1 MKEVERVSLGGYAFT
16 LDADAAALAG
26 EYLGELERHYG
37 GREGGAE
44 ILEGIEERMA
54 ELLHEKCGRDG
65 VVSRAAIEGI
75 IAILG
80 RPEEIAEEGDS
91 PVEPA
96 NDGSGNPANDGT
108 GQTANDGTG
117 KARSHSGIDP
127 ESPRQKR
134 KLFRDVSDKVVAG
147 VCSGLGAYFQTD
159 KVFFRLLFAIGTAV
173 TFFGIGWHRGFSM
186 SLQLIFPVLYVILWI
201 CMPPAKTVRQR
212 WEQRGEDG
220 TILGIQQRVESGAG
234 EMGEAIRSVGQSNAW
249 GEIGRILEKV
259 IGVLLLV
266 VGFGGL
272 FAGGVA
278 LFGSGALSHQGWIGG
293 NRGFLGLGQ
302 LYDEGM
308 RELYDE
314 APAIADALM
323 QPWVQGVLILVVLLP
338 FLGILYGALQMLFGF
353 KSPKWHPGLVIFILW
368 LMSIIAAGILI
379 FTGAATNEWLTI

>member
-65 VVSRAAIEGI
+65 VVPRAAIEGI

-96 NDGSGNPANDGT
+96 NDGSGNP
-108 GQTANDGTG
+108 ANDGTG

-173 TFFGIGWHRGFSM
+173 TALSLGWHHGFSA
-186 SLQLIFPVLYVILWI
+186 SIQLFFPVLYLILWI
-201 CMPPAKTVRQR
+201 CMPPARTVRQR

-220 TILGIQQRVESGAG
+220 TILGIQQRIESGAH
-234 EMGEAIRSVGQSNAW
+234 EVGEAIQAVGKSNAW
-249 GEIGRILEKV
+249 SEIGNIFEKL
-259 IGVLLLV
+259 IGLVLLV

-278 LFGSGALSHQGWIGG
+278 IFGSGALKHQGWMTGQ
-293 NRGFLGLGQ
+293 RGFLGLGQ
-302 LYDEGM
+302 LYNEGL
-308 RELYDE
+308 RELYSE

-323 QPWVQGVLILVVLLP
+323 QPWVQGVLVLVVLLP